1 MIERRLHNKLNA
13 LLGKNPAVVLI
24 GPRQAGK
31 TTLALEIVSARN
43 ALYLDLE
50 SPRDLAKL
58 SDIEQ
63 FCLANVDKLL
73 VLDEVQRIP
82 ELFAPLR
89 SIIDQRR
96 RSGQRNGQFLLL
108 GSASIELLKQSSES
122 LAGRITLVELF
133 PFDAL
138 EIESTSTAVQSL
150 WLRGGFPESCLAE
163 NDTASL
169 DWRWDFIRTYLEK
182 DIPLLGPR
190 IPAETLR
197 RLWTMLAHN
206 QGTLLNASNLAGGLG
221 VSGQTIGRYIDL
233 LVDLLLVRRLQPW
246 RSNAGK
252 RLVKTPKVYVRDSGI
267 VHALLGIEDFNS
279 LLGHPVVGGSWE
291 GFVVENILASISE
304 RIPSSFYRTSG
315 GAEIDLILE
324 PTASERW
331 AIEIKFSTAP
341 RVGRGFYSAC
351 DDIQATRKIL
361 IYSGEDSFPMK
372 DNIEAMGLQSF
383 MKELTGSSLSLTK

>member
-1 MIERRLHNKLNA
+1 MIDRRLHSKLNA
-13 LLGKNPAVVLI
+13 LLDKNPAVVLI

-31 TTLALEIVSARN
+31 TTLALEIVAARN

-63 FCLANVDKLL
+63 FCLANADKLL

-96 RSGQRNGQFLLL
+96 RNGQKYSQFLLL

-122 LAGRITLVELF
+122 LAGRIALVELF
-133 PFDAL
+133 PLDAL
-138 EIESTSTAVQSL
+138 EILPTSTTVQSL

-206 QGTLLNASNLAGGLG
+206 QGATLNASNLASGLG
-221 VSGQTIGRYIDL
+221 VSGQTVGRYIDL
-233 LVDLLLVRRLQPW
+233 LVDLLLVRCLQPW
-246 RSNAGK
+246 RSNVGK

-291 GFVVENILASISE
+291 GFVIENILASISE
-304 RIPSSFYRTSG
+304 RIPRNFYRTSG
-315 GAEIDLILE
+315 GAEINLILE

-331 AIEIKFSTAP
+331 AIEIKLSTAP
-341 RVGRGFYSAC
+341 RVSKGFYSAC

-372 DNIEAMGLQSF
+372 DNIEAMSLQSF
-383 MKELTGSSLSLTK
+383 MKELT

>member
-1 MIERRLHNKLNA
+1 MIERRLHSKLDA
-13 LLGKNPAVVLI
+13 LLNKNPAVVLI

-63 FCLANVDKLL
+63 FCQANADKLL
-73 VLDEVQRIP
+73 VLDEVQRLP

-96 RSGQRNGQFLLL
+96 RSGQKYGQFLLL
-108 GSASIELLKQSSES
+108 GSASVELLKQSSES
-122 LAGRITLVELF
+122 LAGRIALAELF
-133 PFDAL
+133 PLDAL
-138 EIESTSTAVQSL
+138 EIEPTSTAVQSL

-206 QGTLLNASNLAGGLG
+206 QGATLNASNLAAGLG

-233 LVDLLLVRRLQPW
+233 LVDLLLIRRLQPW
-246 RSNAGK
+246 RSNVGK

-291 GFVVENILASISE
+291 GFVIENILASISE
-304 RIPSSFYRTSG
+304 RIPRSFYRTSG

-324 PTASERW
+324 PAASERW
-331 AIEIKFSTAP
+331 AIEIKLSTAP
-341 RVGRGFYSAC
+341 KVSKGFYSAC

-372 DNIEAMGLQSF
+372 DNVEAMGLQSF
-383 MKELTGSSLSLTK
+383 MKELT

>member
-1 MIERRLHNKLNA
+1 MIERRLHSKLND
-13 LLGKNPAVVLI
+13 LLGRNSAVVLI

-31 TTLALEIVSARN
+31 TTLALEIVAARN

-63 FCLANVDKLL
+63 FCLNNTDKLL
-73 VLDEVQRIP
+73 VLDEIQRIP

-96 RSGQRNGQFLLL
+96 RSGQKQGQFLLL

-122 LAGRITLVELF
+122 LAGRIAFAELF

-138 EIESTSTAVQSL
+138 EIEPTAMTVQTL

-163 NDTASL
+163 SDTLSQK
-169 DWRWDFIRTYLEK
+169 WRWDFIRTYLEK

-206 QGTLLNASNLAGGLG
+206 QGATLNASSLAAGLG
-221 VSGQTIGRYIDL
+221 VSGQTVGRYIDL

-267 VHALLGIEDFNS
+267 VHALLDIENFNG

-291 GFVVENILASISE
+291 GFVIENILASISE
-304 RIPSSFYRTSG
+304 RIPRSFYRTSG

-324 PTASERW
+324 PTAGERW
-331 AIEIKFSTAP
+331 AIEIKLSTAP
-341 RVGRGFYSAC
+341 KVSRGFYSAC

-361 IYSGEDSFPMK
+361 LYSGEDSFPMK
-372 DNIEAMGLQSF
+372 DNIEAMGLQTF
-383 MKELTGSSLSLTK
+383 MKELAE

>member
-1 MIERRLHNKLNA
+1 MIDRRLHSKLNA
-13 LLGKNPAVVLI
+13 LLDKNPAVVLI

-31 TTLALEIVSARN
+31 TTLALEIVAARN

-63 FCLANVDKLL
+63 FCLANADKLL

-96 RSGQRNGQFLLL
+96 RNGQKYSQFLLL

-122 LAGRITLVELF
+122 LAGRIALVELF
-133 PFDAL
+133 PLDAL
-138 EIESTSTAVQSL
+138 EILPTSTTVQSL

-163 NDTASL
+163 NDTVSL

-182 DIPLLGPR
+182 DIPLLGPH

-206 QGTLLNASNLAGGLG
+206 QGATLNASNLATGLG
-221 VSGQTIGRYIDL
+221 VSGQTVGRYIDL

-246 RSNAGK
+246 RSNVGK

-291 GFVVENILASISE
+291 GFVIENILASISE
-304 RIPSSFYRTSG
+304 RIPRNFYRTSG

-331 AIEIKFSTAP
+331 AIEIKLSTAP
-341 RVGRGFYSAC
+341 RVSKGFYSAC

-372 DNIEAMGLQSF
+372 DNIEAMSLQSF
-383 MKELTGSSLSLTK
+383 MKELT

>member
-1 MIERRLHNKLNA
+1 MKRLKILKAHLS
-13 LLGKNPAVVLI
+13 GK
-24 GPRQAGK
+24 K
-31 TTLALEIVSARN
+31 
-43 ALYLDLE
+43 
-50 SPRDLAKL
+50 
-58 SDIEQ
+58 
-63 FCLANVDKLL
+63 L
-73 VLDEVQRIP
+73 VLDEVQRLP

-96 RSGQRNGQFLLL
+96 RSGQKYGQFLLL
-108 GSASIELLKQSSES
+108 GSASVELLKQSSES
-122 LAGRITLVELF
+122 LAGRIALAELF
-133 PFDAL
+133 PLDAL
-138 EIESTSTAVQSL
+138 EIEPTSTAVQSL

-206 QGTLLNASNLAGGLG
+206 QGATLNASNLAAGLG

-233 LVDLLLVRRLQPW
+233 LVDLLLIRRLQPW
-246 RSNAGK
+246 RSNVGK

-291 GFVVENILASISE
+291 GFVIENILASISE
-304 RIPSSFYRTSG
+304 RIPRSFYRTSG

-324 PTASERW
+324 PAASERW
-331 AIEIKFSTAP
+331 AIEIKLSTAP
-341 RVGRGFYSAC
+341 KVKKGFYSAC

-372 DNIEAMGLQSF
+372 DNVEAMGLQSF
-383 MKELTGSSLSLTK
+383 MKELT

>member
-1 MIERRLHNKLNA
+1 MIERRLHSKLDA
-13 LLGKNPAVVLI
+13 LLNKNPAVVLI

-63 FCLANVDKLL
+63 FCKANADKLL
-73 VLDEVQRIP
+73 VLDEVQRLP

-96 RSGQRNGQFLLL
+96 RSGQKYGQFLLL
-108 GSASIELLKQSSES
+108 GSASVELLKQSSES
-122 LAGRITLVELF
+122 LAGRIALAELF
-133 PFDAL
+133 PLDAL
-138 EIESTSTAVQSL
+138 EIEPTSTAVQSL

-206 QGTLLNASNLAGGLG
+206 QGAMLNASNLAAGLG

-233 LVDLLLVRRLQPW
+233 LVDLLLIRRLQPW
-246 RSNAGK
+246 RSNVGK

-291 GFVVENILASISE
+291 GFVIENILASISE
-304 RIPSSFYRTSG
+304 RIPRSFYRTSG

-324 PTASERW
+324 PAASERW
-331 AIEIKFSTAP
+331 AIEIKLSTAP
-341 RVGRGFYSAC
+341 KVKKGFYSAC

-372 DNIEAMGLQSF
+372 DNVEAMGLQSF
-383 MKELTGSSLSLTK
+383 MKELT

>member
-1 MIERRLHNKLNA
+1 MIERRLHSKLDA
-13 LLGKNPAVVLI
+13 LLNKNPAVVLI

-63 FCLANVDKLL
+63 FCQANADKLL
-73 VLDEVQRIP
+73 VLDEVQRLP

-96 RSGQRNGQFLLL
+96 RSGQKYGQFLLL
-108 GSASIELLKQSSES
+108 GSASVELLKQSSES
-122 LAGRITLVELF
+122 LAGRIALAELF
-133 PFDAL
+133 PLDAL
-138 EIESTSTAVQSL
+138 EIEPTSTAVQSL

-206 QGTLLNASNLAGGLG
+206 QGATLNASNLAAGLG

-233 LVDLLLVRRLQPW
+233 LVDLLLIRRLQPW
-246 RSNAGK
+246 RSNVGK

-291 GFVVENILASISE
+291 GFVIENILASISE
-304 RIPSSFYRTSG
+304 RIPRSFYRTSG

-324 PTASERW
+324 PAASERW
-331 AIEIKFSTAP
+331 AIEIKLSTAP
-341 RVGRGFYSAC
+341 KVKKGFYSAC

-372 DNIEAMGLQSF
+372 DNVEAMGLQSF
-383 MKELTGSSLSLTK
+383 MKELT